1 MRGEK
6 IFFDGKDGIYLRN
19 ISEITAVYKIKG
31 KSQFFPMREYRR
43 NIFRKVAESIPFKAA
58 RMRGE
63 EGSGCDSACG
73 DYGERYREG
82 AFSYTRDVVNGENA
96 HKKWTSLKKLYE
108 TIINFLLFFVK
119 RIKIEK

>member
-1 MRGEK
+1 
-6 IFFDGKDGIYLRN
+6 
-19 ISEITAVYKIKG
+19 
-31 KSQFFPMREYRR
+31 MREYGR
-43 NIFRKVAESIPFKAA
+43 NIFRKIAEGIPFKAA

-63 EGSGCDSACG
+63 EGCGQNVARDSACG
-73 DYGERYREG
+73 DYGERYRKG

-96 HKKWTSLKKLYE
+96 HKKWTSSKKLYE